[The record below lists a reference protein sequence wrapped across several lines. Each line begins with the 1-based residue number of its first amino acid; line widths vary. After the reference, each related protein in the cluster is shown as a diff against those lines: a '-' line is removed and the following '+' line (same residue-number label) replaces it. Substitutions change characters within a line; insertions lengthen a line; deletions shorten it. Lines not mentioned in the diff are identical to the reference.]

1 MIDIS
6 GIYKSFEGVSVVN
19 DFSLTVDQGEK
30 VAIIGRSGCG
40 KSTILRLIL
49 RLICPDQGK
58 IMINGRDVATL
69 TESELVL
76 QRSEVGLL
84 FQSAALFD
92 SMNVYENVA
101 FSLRYGIKVYTEKE
115 IQKKVRETL
124 DMVDMVGY
132 DTQMTS
138 NLSGGQKK
146 RIGLARALVSNPK
159 VMLYDEPTTGLDPIL
174 STNIEDLI
182 VRLSDSLNVTSV
194 VVTHQ
199 RSTIRRT
206 ADKIYYMHE
215 GSLLPPE
222 TPATIHDSAQDI
234 YKTFYRG
241 EL

>member
-6 GIYKSFEGVSVVN
+6 GLCKSFEGVHVVRN
-19 DFSLTVDQGEK
+19 FSLHVDQGEK
-30 VAIIGRSGCG
+30 IAIVGRSGCG

-49 RLICPDQGK
+49 RLICPDRGK
-58 IMINGRDVATL
+58 ICINGRDIVTM
-69 TESELVL
+69 SEADLVH
-76 QRSEVGLL
+76 QRSEIGLL

-92 SMNVYENVA
+92 SMNVQDNVGFA
-101 FSLRYGIKVYTEKE
+101 LRYGTKTYTENE
-115 IQKKVRETL
+115 IRYRVNEALEMVEMSGYET
-124 DMVDMVGY
+124 Y
-132 DTQMTS
+132 MTS
-138 NLSGGQKK
+138 KLSGGQKK
-146 RIGLARALVSNPK
+146 RIGLARALVSKPK

-174 STNIEDLI
+174 STSIEDLI
-182 VRLSDSLNVTSV
+182 VRLSDNLNVTSV

-222 TPATIHDSAQDI
+222 TPATIHESTQER

-241 EL
+241 GL